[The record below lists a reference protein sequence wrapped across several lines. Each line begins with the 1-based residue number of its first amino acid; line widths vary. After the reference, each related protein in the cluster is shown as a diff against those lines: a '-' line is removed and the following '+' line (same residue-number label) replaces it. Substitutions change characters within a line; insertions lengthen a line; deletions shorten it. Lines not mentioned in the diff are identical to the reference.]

1 MDSTAIFKLSYGVF
15 FLGCE
20 YNGKSNVCVVNTVA
34 QVTQEPLKLSVTIL
48 KSNLTH
54 DYIIKAQKF
63 SVGVMGELVS
73 LDLVNHYGAISGRDI
88 DKLARQDYTVDALG
102 NPLIDTGCIATYCC
116 KVVQTIDLGTHTL
129 FIADLV
135 DASTLSS
142 DEPLTYNNYRLIRSG
157 NKKPGENTQKKPIY
171 QCNICH
177 YVYDGDTPF
186 EELPDDY
193 ICPICK
199 RTKSAFEKV

>member
-1 MDSTAIFKLSYGVF
+1 MDSTAVFKLSYGVF
-15 FLGCE
+15 FLGSECD
-20 YNGKSNVCVVNTVA
+20 GKSNVCVVNTVA

-54 DYIIKAQKF
+54 DYILKSQKF
-63 SVGVMGELVS
+63 SVGVMGENVS
-73 LDLVNHYGAISGRDI
+73 FDLINHYGGKSGRDI
-88 DKLARQDYTVDALG
+88 DKLSGQDFSIDYLG
-102 NPLIDTGCIATYCC
+102 NPLVSSGCIATYCC
-116 KVVQTIDLGTHTL
+116 KVVQTIDLDTHTL

-135 DASTLSS
+135 DASNLSN

-157 NKKPGENTQKKPIY
+157 NKKPSANVEAKPIY

-177 YVYDGDTPF
+177 YIYDGDIPF

-199 RTKSAFEKV
+199 RPKTAFEKV